1 MDKEQKNIDD
11 FIGKAMQS
19 LPVQKTS
26 ADFTDLIM
34 SKVVVEKTSTA
45 TTYKTLI
52 SKPAWALIFVIV
64 GGLCVYLSFFETAEN
79 SSWLPN
85 TNYNVLTSP
94 FKNIHLNSS
103 FVYGIAALALMT
115 LIQVPIYKNYYKNKF
130 QV

>member
-34 SKVVVEKTSTA
+34 SKVVVEKPSA
-45 TTYKTLI
+45 VTTYTSLI
-52 SKPAWALIFVIV
+52 SKPVWALIFVLV
-64 GGLCVYLSFFETAEN
+64 SGLCVYLSFFGTEE
-79 SSWLPN
+79 SVSWLPN
-85 TNYNVLTSP
+85 TNYNFLTSL
-94 FKNIHLNSS
+94 FKNIHLNNSLI
-103 FVYGIAALALMT
+103 YGIAALALMT

>member
-1 MDKEQKNIDD
+1 MNKEQKHIDD

-52 SKPAWALIFVIV
+52 SKPVWALIFVIV
-64 GGLCVYLSFFETAEN
+64 GGLCVYISFFGTEE
-79 SSWLPN
+79 SVSWLPN
-85 TNYNVLTSP
+85 KNYNFLTSL
-94 FKNIHLNSS
+94 FKNIHLNNSLI
-103 FVYGIAALALMT
+103 YGIVALALMT

-130 QV
+130 QI